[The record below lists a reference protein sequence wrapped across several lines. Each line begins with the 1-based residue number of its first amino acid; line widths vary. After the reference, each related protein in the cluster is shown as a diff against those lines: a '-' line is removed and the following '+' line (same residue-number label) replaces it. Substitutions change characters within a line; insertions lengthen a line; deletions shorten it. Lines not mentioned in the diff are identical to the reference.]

1 MTVPASRRRSSS
13 MAIVL
18 SHALAWP
25 EVRRGG
31 ERYLHELSAALR
43 DAGHRVTV
51 LSSAPQAA
59 RAEVL
64 GVPVVYFKRRRVA
77 PRQFR
82 ESAPE
87 VGFAASAAP
96 WVAARSVDVWHA
108 LGAPD
113 AAAASL
119 LAPVRRFRSVYTVLG
134 VPLRSYQENRPDWRF
149 HSFVV
154 KRVQQYI
161 CLSAAAGRAL
171 EQGWGR
177 QPVILGGGVDTRR
190 FAPATKRSPRP
201 ALLYSG
207 SFDAPHKNLPL
218 LMQAMGILV
227 KKVPGIELW
236 LSGQGSPDQILA
248 GAPSAVREAVRILG
262 VGAEEEQSERYGSAW
277 ATVLP
282 SENEAFGL
290 CLVESLACGTPIV
303 VLSDGGGPAEIV
315 EPGTGFASA
324 KTADD
329 FAAACEAALDLA
341 RVPATVD
348 ACRAAAERHD
358 WRKSVVP
365 RLEAIYDR

>member
-1 MTVPASRRRSSS
+1 MS
-13 MAIVL
+13 IVL
-18 SHALAWP
+18 SHAFAWP

-31 ERYLHELSAALR
+31 ERYLHELGAALR

-51 LSSAPQAA
+51 LSSAPQAS
-59 RAEVL
+59 RADVL

-77 PRQFR
+77 PGRFG
-82 ESAPE
+82 ESAHE

-96 WVAARSVDVWHA
+96 WVTARSVDVWHA

-113 AAAASL
+113 AAASSL
-119 LAPVRRFRSVYTVLG
+119 LAPLKRFRSVYTVLG
-134 VPLRSYQENRPDWRF
+134 VPLRSYQESRPDRRF
-149 HSFVV
+149 HSVVV
-154 KRVQQYI
+154 KRVQEYI
-161 CLSAAAGRAL
+161 CLSNAAGQAL
-171 EQGWGR
+171 QQGWGR
-177 QPVILGGGVDTRR
+177 QPEIVGGGVDTRR
-190 FAPATKRSPRP
+190 FSPAAKRSDRP

-218 LMQAMGILV
+218 LIEAMGILV
-227 KKVPGIELW
+227 KRVPGVELW
-236 LSGQGSPDQILA
+236 LSGQGSPEHVLT
-248 GAPSAVREAVRILG
+248 GAPAAVRDAVRILG

-303 VLSDGGGPAEIV
+303 VLAGGGGPAEIA
-315 EPGTGFASA
+315 EPGVGFASA
-324 KTADD
+324 KTAAD
-329 FAAACEAALDLA
+329 FASACEAALDLA
-341 RVPATVD
+341 PVPATAD

-365 RLEAIYDR
+365 RLEAIYRR